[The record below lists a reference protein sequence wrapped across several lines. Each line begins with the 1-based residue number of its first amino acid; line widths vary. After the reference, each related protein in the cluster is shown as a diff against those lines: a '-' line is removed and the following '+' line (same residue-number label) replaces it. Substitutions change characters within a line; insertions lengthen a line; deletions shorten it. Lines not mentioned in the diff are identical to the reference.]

1 MLSKEIGFIKI
12 KIRMESI
19 LFKIKDFKIQ
29 GFWGR
34 GEVNCSFNKDV
45 NIIIGRN
52 GTGKTTLMNILHS
65 ALTCDLNGLGESDFD
80 EVSIVLESNSLTK
93 EVVVHRLKE
102 GVHPERRVEDLLYV
116 IDGVEYQVSLLIPIN
131 HRYPSP
137 IRRRVEEDASEVR
150 EALRKLLNVSSVSVY
165 RLRHDK
171 DFEVI
176 DKYGNRVTSPV
187 DYRVEEALR
196 ELASYSAELGIK
208 EQDVSRQLQKE
219 VLASILYSA
228 EDTDSQLDI
237 SKFNRKEE
245 EVKLKRAYSQLNSID
260 SVVSDKIK
268 FHAKAIEVVIDDI
281 KSERE
286 SIDIKP
292 LEAFIKTRKV
302 IELSLEA
309 NQKVERIRKQ
319 INLFLDKLKEFMPE
333 KDFVIESGKLVV
345 KNKFGEIK
353 VSKLSSGE
361 KQLII
366 LLIEA
371 LLQREQDY
379 LLLADEPE
387 ISLHIAWQGKI
398 IPAVRDLNPN
408 AQVIVATHS
417 PEVAAPYTEKIFN
430 MAEIYSE

>member
-1 MLSKEIGFIKI
+1 
-12 KIRMESI
+12 MESI

-52 GTGKTTLMNILHS
+52 GTGKTTLMNILNS
-65 ALTCDLNGLGESDFD
+65 ALTCDLNGLGECDFD

-93 EVVVHRLKE
+93 EVVVRRFKE
-102 GVHPERRVEDLLYV
+102 EGHPERRFEDLLYV
-116 IDGVEYQVSLLIPIN
+116 IDGMEYQVSLLRPIE
-131 HRYPSP
+131 HRYPVP

-150 EALRKLLNVSSVSVY
+150 EALKKLLNISSISVY
-165 RLRHDK
+165 RLRHDE
-171 DFEVI
+171 DYEVR
-176 DKYGNRVTSPV
+176 DKFGVRVTSPV
-187 DYRVEEALR
+187 DYRVEEALV
-196 ELASYSAELGIK
+196 ELSQYNAELGIE
-208 EQDVSRQLQKE
+208 EQNISKNLQKD
-219 VLASILYSA
+219 VLASILYG
-228 EDTDSQLDI
+228 EDDSDYSIDI
-237 SKFNRKEE
+237 SSFNKRKEE
-245 EVKLKRAYSQLNSID
+245 AELKKAYRQLDAID
-260 SVVSDKIK
+260 LNVSDKIH
-268 FHAKAIEVVIDDI
+268 FHLNSVDSAIEKIR
-281 KSERE
+281 SNNERV
-286 SIDIKP
+286 DIKP
-292 LEAFIKTRKV
+292 LEALRKTRKV
-302 IELSLEA
+302 IDLSLKA
-309 NQKVERIRKQ
+309 NKKVNEVKKQ
-319 INLFLDKLKEFMPE
+319 INLFLEKLKDFMPE
-333 KDFVIESGKLVV
+333 KEFVIDSGKLIV
-345 KNKFGEIK
+345 KNKFGEIR

-408 AQVIVATHS
+408 AQIIVATHS
-417 PEVAAPYTEKIFN
+417 PEVAAPYAEKIFN

>member
-1 MLSKEIGFIKI
+1 MDSK
-12 KIRMESI
+12 

-93 EVVVHRLKE
+93 KVVVHRHKE

-137 IRRRVEEDASEVR
+137 IRRRIEEDASEVR
-150 EALRKLLNVSSVSVY
+150 EALRKLLNVSSISVY
-165 RLRHDK
+165 RLRHDE
-171 DFEVI
+171 DYEVR
-176 DKYGNRVTSPV
+176 DKFGVRITAPV
-187 DYRVEEALR
+187 DYRVEEALV
-196 ELASYSAELGIK
+196 ELSQYIAELGIE
-208 EQDVSRQLQKE
+208 EQTISKNLQKD
-219 VLASILYSA
+219 VLASILYG
-228 EDTDSQLDI
+228 EDDSDYSIDI
-237 SKFNRKEE
+237 SSFNKRKEE
-245 EVKLKRAYSQLNSID
+245 AELKRAYRQLDAIDSTVSNKIHYHLNSVD
-260 SVVSDKIK
+260 SAIRKIK
-268 FHAKAIEVVIDDI
+268 NNDD
-281 KSERE
+281 R
-286 SIDIKP
+286 IDIKP
-292 LEAFIKTRKV
+292 LEALRKTRKV
-302 IELSLEA
+302 IDLSLKA
-309 NQKVERIRKQ
+309 NEKVSKVKKQ

-398 IPAVRDLNPN
+398 IPAVRELNPN

-430 MAEIYSE
+430 MAELYSE